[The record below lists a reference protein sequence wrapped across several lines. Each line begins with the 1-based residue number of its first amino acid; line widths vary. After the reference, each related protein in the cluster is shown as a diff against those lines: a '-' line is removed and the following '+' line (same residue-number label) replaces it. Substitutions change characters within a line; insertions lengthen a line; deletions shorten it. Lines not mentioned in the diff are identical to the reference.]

1 MATSKKPK
9 KAKPLPPVEQFPGDE
24 AAGGEA
30 PAGETNPPEPGE
42 LPIGEGPG
50 VSHVKIPALVKAI
63 NRYEGVKDA
72 RVAATTKE
80 VEAKGALFATLH
92 AHRDELPVNG
102 DGFHFYTHDG
112 GDGPIH
118 YILKESLKRKA
129 ADGGDE
135 DGE

>member
-1 MATSKKPK
+1 MATKEKKPR
-9 KAKPLPPVEQFPGDE
+9 KAKPLAPVEHIT
-24 AAGGEA
+24 GGEA
-30 PAGETNPPEPGE
+30 AAGDAPTGEASAPGE

-63 NRYEGVKDA
+63 NQYEGVKDA

-92 AHRDELPVNG
+92 AHRAELPTNG
-102 DGFHFYTHDG
+102 DGLHFYTHDG

-129 ADGGDE
+129 ADSDGDE
-135 DGE
+135 D